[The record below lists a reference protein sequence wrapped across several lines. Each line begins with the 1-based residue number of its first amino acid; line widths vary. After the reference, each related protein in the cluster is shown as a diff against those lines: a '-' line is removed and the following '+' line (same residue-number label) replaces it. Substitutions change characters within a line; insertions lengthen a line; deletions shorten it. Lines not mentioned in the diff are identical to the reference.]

1 MIKTFAN
8 AATQRLF
15 ETGKTKYPGGLDAQ
29 RALVLLRMLHA
40 APSLEAISPLRSMG
54 LHSLK
59 GDRQGQWAITI
70 NGPWRICFR
79 FIDGNATEVEIVD
92 YH

>member
-1 MIKTFAN
+1 M
-8 AATQRLF
+8 
-15 ETGKTKYPGGLDAQ
+15 LDA
-29 RALVLLRMLHA
+29 AI
-40 APSLEAISPLRSMG
+40 SLQAISPLRSMG
-54 LHSLK
+54 LHPLK

-79 FIDGNATEVEIVD
+79 FENGSAHDVEIVD